1 MEVSL
6 INVNL
11 RLITFYNFEEAFLPQ
26 WLEEK
31 KNWKT

>member
-26 WLEEK
+26 
-31 KNWKT
+31 